1 MLYFEFNF
9 FLDRFK
15 HQMTEMILFED
26 TELMGRLRAGDDLAL
41 KLIYKKYW
49 NQLYLSAY
57 NVLHDQPACEDII
70 QELFINLWNKR
81 EQIEI
86 KASLKSYLYAS
97 VRYEV
102 YRQVRNGSVR
112 EDIFDTI
119 QDRLQTPA
127 EYGSIEH
134 RELLS
139 YVNSIV
145 NGLSEKCKV
154 VYKLSRDEQLSHKEI
169 ATKLHI
175 SPKTVENHLNKAL
188 RQLRISLG
196 LW

>member
-1 MLYFEFNF
+1 MI
-9 FLDRFK
+9 
-15 HQMTEMILFED
+15 EMRLIED
-26 TELMGRLRAGDDLAL
+26 TDLMERLRDGDDLAL

-49 NQLYLSAY
+49 TQLYTSAH

-70 QELFINLWNKR
+70 QDLFINLWNKR

-86 KASLKSYLYAS
+86 KASLKSYLFAS

-102 YRQVRNGSVR
+102 YRQVRHGSVR
-112 EDIFDTI
+112 EDIFENI
-119 QDRLQTPA
+119 QDRLQTPS
-127 EYGSIEH
+127 EYGNIEH

-145 NGLSEKCKV
+145 NNLSEKCKV
-154 VYKLSRDEQLSHKEI
+154 VYKLSREEQLSHKEI
-169 ATKLHI
+169 ARKLDI
-175 SPKTVENHLNKAL
+175 STKTVENHLNKAL
-188 RQLRISLG
+188 RQLRTSLG